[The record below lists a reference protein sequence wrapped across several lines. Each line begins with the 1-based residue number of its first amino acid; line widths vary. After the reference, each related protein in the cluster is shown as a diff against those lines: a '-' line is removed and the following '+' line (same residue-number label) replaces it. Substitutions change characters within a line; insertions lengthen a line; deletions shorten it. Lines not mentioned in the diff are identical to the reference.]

1 MSWQDDNIDDPQDID
16 LEEGDEPDLED
27 CPHCGES
34 IPESISRCPHCG
46 QWIACPSCG
55 EGLTGASTAA
65 RRARGW
71 FWPVVVAILVAII
84 LVIWHGL

>member
-1 MSWQDDNIDDPQDID
+1 MSWQDDSIDDPQDID
-16 LEEGDEPDLED
+16 LVEGDEPDFEH
-27 CPHCGES
+27 CPNCGKS

-55 EGLTGASTAA
+55 EWLTGASTAA
-65 RRARGW
+65 GRARGW

-84 LVIWHGL
+84 LVMWTGL